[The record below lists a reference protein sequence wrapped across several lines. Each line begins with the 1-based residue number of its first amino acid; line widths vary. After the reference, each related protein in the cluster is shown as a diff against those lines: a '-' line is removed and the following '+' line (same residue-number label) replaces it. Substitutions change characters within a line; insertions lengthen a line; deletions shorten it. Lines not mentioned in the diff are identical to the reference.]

1 MDIYLDCA
9 AASRPAPETLE
20 FYLEAMRADYANQE
34 ALHSLAYAA
43 RQHLAEAENELLAAL
58 GFAPEHFG
66 VIWSASGT
74 ECFRIVAEFLTG
86 KKTVSSV
93 LEHPALAAN
102 FRGKTEFSQLKCDR
116 SGQIILPEDAV
127 SPDAVIFHHVQS
139 ETGLLQD
146 QSRLFGA
153 FDRALK
159 ISDSV
164 QSAAKLPLEMMA
176 DIHIVSGVKFGA
188 PGGAALICRK
198 VDGVFGKLEKFVKTM
213 RDRDYSL
220 SRLSVPLCRAMAFAA
235 SGRAK
240 CREQELIRITQL
252 KEKLHRNLA
261 AFSVFPL
268 LPEEAKTSPYINNFF
283 LPGIQAAVIVR
294 ALSAKGIHCA
304 SGSACA
310 AESGMPS
317 PALLALG
324 KSKKDAYSG
333 FRVSFDSFSNEN
345 DVDFL
350 SFELEKALKNY

>member
-20 FYLEAMRADYANQE
+20 FYLEAMREDYANQE

-43 RQHLAEAENELLAAL
+43 RQHLAEAENELLTAL
-58 GFAPEHFG
+58 GFAPECFG

-74 ECFRIVAEFLTG
+74 ECFRILAGFLAG
-86 KKTVSSV
+86 KKTLSTV

-102 FRGKTEFSQLKCDR
+102 FRCKTDFSQLKCNR
-116 SGQIILPEDAV
+116 SGVVSLPEKIDP
-127 SPDAVIFHHVQS
+127 PDAVICHHVQS
-139 ETGLLQD
+139 ETGILQD
-146 QSRLFGA
+146 QSRLFGI
-153 FDRALK
+153 FDKALK

-198 VDGVFGKLEKFVKTM
+198 ADGIFSKLEKFVKSM
-213 RDRDYSL
+213 RDQDYSL

-235 SGRAK
+235 SRRAK
-240 CREQELIRITQL
+240 CREQELFRITRL
-252 KEKLHRNLA
+252 KEKLHRDLA

-268 LPEEAKTSPYINNFF
+268 LPEDAVVSPYINNFF

-294 ALSAKGIHCA
+294 ALSARGIHCA

-310 AESGMPS
+310 AESGMPG